1 MVFYTHYLNLENFP
15 SVYSLCII
23 ISLVFLSVVCCC
35 CCCSIL
41 LAQIKRKNFQV
52 SFSSSSCSLVGT
64 VTRLIRSRL
73 LRSRGPHTFCV
84 VGRKTKQ
91 NGEKENLCVKERNAH
106 ISHWSWVMCL
116 YALGRRRLFF
126 NIIHPWR
133 SLRFI
138 FVIFSFLIF
147 IYYSSMPQRSFL
159 SLSPAVP
166 SPLYCLDRIYL
177 FLPITARQSISS
189 LIYVDI
195 VWIIARSA
203 TDTTNKRL
211 EGFSQ
216 RNPWNDRP
224 LADNCFIRWSSDGA
238 AVVAEAYSTIV
249 YIINATI
256 HRIDSRQRLQVSLFG
271 LSFIYLFFFSFPF
284 VFILILRLY
293 IIEIV
298 YNVWRFHWLVFF

>member
-1 MVFYTHYLNLENFP
+1 MKRKKERKRRCSHVETIFLCVNRNETIWCGRIHLFFP
-15 SVYSLCII
+15 SPFETLVGTAHAITKEAKKKKKKKG
-23 ISLVFLSVVCCC
+23 ISSSSSGSVLLSRLFFLW
-35 CCCSIL
+35 CSIRITWIWKISHPFIL
-41 LAQIKRKNFQV
+41 CVLSFHLCFCLLFVVLVVVVLYWLAQIKRKNFQV

-126 NIIHPWR
+126 YIIHPWR

-138 FVIFSFLIF
+138 FVFFSFLIF

-166 SPLYCLDRIYL
+166 SPLYSLDRIYL

-195 VWIIARSA
+195 VWIIALPQ
-203 TDTTNKRL
+203 TLQTN
-211 EGFSQ
+211 
-216 RNPWNDRP
+216 
-224 LADNCFIRWSSDGA
+224 
-238 AVVAEAYSTIV
+238 V
-249 YIINATI
+249 
-256 HRIDSRQRLQVSLFG
+256 
-271 LSFIYLFFFSFPF
+271 
-284 VFILILRLY
+284 
-293 IIEIV
+293 
-298 YNVWRFHWLVFF
+298 